1 MESLLRRISELHS
14 ATGVVKNLIQLM
26 QYDEFS
32 MNEVTQCLER
42 DPALSARVLASVNS
56 ASSGVSHK
64 VSNIQQAVALLGRR
78 KLRTVVLAFSVV
90 ERLTQGLD
98 SYFYFDYWK
107 RSLTT
112 SIVAD
117 LLARKVKIDSND
129 AFTAGLLVDIG
140 VLVLTQFEAEK
151 YIPIYE
157 EHDHGKE
164 LVAAERAALGFDH
177 AELSARVLEVWNL
190 PPELSM
196 AVACHHDK
204 DEAELDDFSRVLHA
218 ANLLPAAIW
227 IADSAT
233 FQEAFEAFQSF
244 FGFTVDSFIEL
255 AIDVN
260 RLVEEEAVAFGIEG
274 VRSVD
279 CDELREEAER
289 LLAADTV
296 CED

>member
-14 ATGVVKNLIQLM
+14 ATGVVKNLIELM
-26 QYDEFS
+26 QDDDFS
-32 MNEVTQCLER
+32 IADVTQCLER

-56 ASSGVSHK
+56 ASSGVAHR
-64 VSNIQQAVALLGRR
+64 VSSVQQAVALLGRR

-90 ERLTQGLD
+90 ERLTRGLD

-117 LLARKVKIDSND
+117 LLASKAKIDSND
-129 AFTAGLLVDIG
+129 AFTAGLLLDIG

-151 YIPIYE
+151 YIPIFE
-157 EHDHGKE
+157 EHEHGTA
-164 LVAAERAALGFDH
+164 LVAAEREAFGFDH

-204 DEAELDDFSRVLHA
+204 EEAVLNDFSRALHA

-233 FQEAFEAFQSF
+233 FREAYETFNTFYDFS
-244 FGFTVDSFIEL
+244 VDSFIEL

-274 VRSVD
+274 VRSAN
-279 CDELREEAER
+279 CDELKQEAER
-289 LLAADTV
+289 LLATDTV
-296 CED
+296 RED